1 MKKDELE
8 YLFSNVNR
16 WINNADGKIN
26 IFIGIQLGVIGLL
39 FFNFFDWSKSA
50 FSRMTL
56 IESILF
62 LIGILFVLWSIFH
75 SLKGIFPILK
85 SRGENGELVYFGA
98 ITKIS
103 LSKFRKL
110 VSEATDKQYI
120 DDLVEQIY
128 TNSHIAQDKFESY
141 KKAVIS
147 FLSGMSIL
155 IFIYL
160 AMQP

>member
-8 YLFSNVNR
+8 YLYSNVNS

-39 FFNFFDWSKSA
+39 FFKFLDWSKIA
-50 FSRMTL
+50 FPHMSL
-56 IESILF
+56 VESVGCIL
-62 LIGILFVLWSIFH
+62 GILLVVWSLFH
-75 SLKGIFPILK
+75 SLKGIFPNLK
-85 SRGENGELVYFGA
+85 SRGEDGELVYFGA

-103 LSKFRKL
+103 LSKFRKI
-110 VSEATDKQYI
+110 VSGATDKQYT

-128 TNSHIAQDKFESY
+128 TNSHIAKDKFGSY
-141 KKAVIS
+141 KLAVIS
-147 FLSGMSIL
+147 FLSGIVIL

-160 AMQP
+160 AV

>member
-8 YLFSNVNR
+8 YLYSNVNH

-39 FFNFFDWSKSA
+39 FFKFFDWIKIAITQMS
-50 FSRMTL
+50 L
-56 IESILF
+56 VESVVCML
-62 LIGILFVLWSIFH
+62 GILLVLWSIFH
-75 SLKGIFPILK
+75 SLKGIFPNLK
-85 SRGENGELVYFGA
+85 PRGENGELVYFGS

-103 LSKFRKL
+103 LSKFRKI
-110 VSEATDKQYI
+110 VANATDKQYT

-128 TNSHIAQDKFESY
+128 TNSHIATDKFGSY
-141 KKAVIS
+141 KQAVIT
-147 FLSGMSIL
+147 FLSGMIIL

-160 AMQP
+160 AA